1 LFEVFLKVRAVTKV
15 MRVLND
21 RGTQAWCLAKSAEAT
36 CIREACQSVPVR
48 RGTDQVSR
56 NKSPTSPVFFREFAE
71 IPRAGNRAMSKVMLA
86 TFITATGNADA
97 LDDLAHEVAGTS
109 PSPTG
114 TIITN
119 TGYSANELAPDE
131 NKQSVDFAARL
142 RAAFQ
147 EEPKEALISRADAM
161 GAAAEIEQLWAA
173 LRIVGLHGHYRT

>member
-1 LFEVFLKVRAVTKV
+1 
-15 MRVLND
+15 
-21 RGTQAWCLAKSAEAT
+21 
-36 CIREACQSVPVR
+36 
-48 RGTDQVSR
+48 
-56 NKSPTSPVFFREFAE
+56 
-71 IPRAGNRAMSKVMLA
+71 MSKVVLA
-86 TFITATGNADA
+86 TFFAATGNADA